1 MIEVKG
7 LKKTFDTLNGPL
19 EVLKGIDAEI
29 KDGEKVA
36 IIGGDEYDIQ
46 TVMMKNMQT
55 GESEQIPFVNL

>member
-36 IIGGDEYDIQ
+36 IIG
-46 TVMMKNMQT
+46 
-55 GESEQIPFVNL
+55 P